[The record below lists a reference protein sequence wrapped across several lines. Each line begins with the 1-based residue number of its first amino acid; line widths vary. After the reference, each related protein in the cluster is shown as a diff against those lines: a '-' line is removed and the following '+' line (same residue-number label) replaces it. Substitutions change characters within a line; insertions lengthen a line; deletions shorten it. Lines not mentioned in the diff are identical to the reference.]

1 MKKIIISLFV
11 LSIACSSGSSVY
23 ASGQDYD
30 SKEVRQEQDKKHKA
44 EHRNGYHVEY
54 MTHHTH
60 RTVGRHGSYT
70 HQHPYHDL
78 EVPMLDRDDLMAKP
92 VRNAD
97 GTVSLNNKY
106 CPVTGDMAKSEFTVQ
121 ANGVIYNV
129 ACKWSVDSVN
139 KNPDKY
145 KIDLNQFEVSRSDG
159 AKRSK

>member
-1 MKKIIISLFV
+1 MKKIIFSLLV
-11 LSIACSSGSSVY
+11 LSVVCSSGTIAN

-30 SKEVRQEQDKKHKA
+30 SKEAREEQDKKHKA
-44 EHRNGYHVEY
+44 EHRNGYHVEH
-54 MTHHTH
+54 MAHHTH
-60 RTVGRHGSYT
+60 RTVGRHGNYT

-78 EVPMLDRDDLMAKP
+78 EVPMLGRDDLMAKP
-92 VRNAD
+92 VSNAD

-129 ACKWSVDSVN
+129 ACKWSVDSIN

-145 KIDLNQFEVSRSDG
+145 KLDLNQFEVSRFGGVEKS
-159 AKRSK
+159 R